1 MPADDFHRLRTA
13 LAVRA
18 PAAAADLAGAL
29 GVSVPTLHRL
39 LRRLP
44 PGELVGAGKA
54 RRARYAL
61 RRPLHAGRGLLADLP
76 VYAITPEGQ
85 AELLA
90 PLAPLQGGGCWM
102 PLTRSGWPVPDEA
115 RDGWWPGLPYPLYDM
130 RPQGYMGR
138 LFARAEHRAL
148 GVAPDPQ
155 AWSDDD
161 VLHVLSL
168 RGSDTSGNWIVGD
181 DAYALWQAQ
190 RQALPPPIA
199 PEATAAAYARLA
211 DEAVASG
218 VPGSSAAGEFPKFA
232 ARRSPPPGTASGTP
246 HVLVKFSGANAAS
259 PTVQRWSDLLVCE
272 HLALEHAA
280 RLPGVQAAT
289 SRILQHGGRTFLEVE
304 RFDRHGEHGRSP
316 LCSMETANAAL
327 LGDASRDWTVLAARL
342 VAQDWLAPE
351 DAQRIAHLWWF
362 GRLIANTD
370 MHLGNLALRPVQ
382 GRLTLAP
389 AYDMLPML
397 HAPLPGGEVPVR
409 AFEPPLPLPQQRAVW
424 HAAWEVARDF
434 WQAAA
439 GDGCISAGFRAV
451 CAEHAWRLSSAAE
464 HA

>member
-1 MPADDFHRLRTA
+1 MAADALHRLRTT

-18 PAAAADLAGAL
+18 PAAATDLADAL

-39 LRRLP
+39 LQRLP
-44 PGELVGAGKA
+44 PGDLVGAGKA

-61 RRPLHAGRGLLADLP
+61 RRPLHADRGVLADLP

-102 PLTRSGWPVPDEA
+102 PLAGSDWPVPMDA

-138 LFARAEHRAL
+138 LFAHAEHRAL

-161 VLHVLSL
+161 VLHVLAL

-181 DAYALWQAQ
+181 DACALWQAQ

-199 PEATAAAYARLA
+199 PEDTAAAYTRLA

-232 ARRSPPPGTASGTP
+232 ARRSPPPGTASATP
-246 HVLVKFSGANAAS
+246 HVLVKFSGADTAS
-259 PTVQRWSDLLVCE
+259 PTVQRWSDLLLCE

-280 RLPGVQAAT
+280 HLPGVQMAT

-327 LGDASRDWTVLAARL
+327 LGEASRDWTVLAARL
-342 VAQDWLAPE
+342 VAHGLLASD

-382 GRLTLAP
+382 GHLTLAP

-409 AFEPPLPLPQQRAVW
+409 SFEPPLPLPRQRAVW

-434 WQAAA
+434 WQTAA
-439 GDGCISAGFRAV
+439 GDGRISAGFREV
-451 CAEHAWRLSSAAE
+451 CAGHAWRLSTAAE